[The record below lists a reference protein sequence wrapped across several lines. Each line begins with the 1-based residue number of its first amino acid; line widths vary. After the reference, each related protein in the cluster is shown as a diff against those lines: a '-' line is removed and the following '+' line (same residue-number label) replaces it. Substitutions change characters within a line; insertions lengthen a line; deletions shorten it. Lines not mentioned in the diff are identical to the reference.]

1 MTEVIFDTTEE
12 IAMKIIRIVLVAG
25 LSFSCIA
32 LADVV
37 VPVDEVETYV
47 NIRSAPES
55 SSDVV
60 GRLQQGSSLQHV
72 GTVDGWHEVRLDD
85 DSTGFLSA
93 DWSSV
98 VAEAPA
104 AAIVEEVAEATPTE
118 IATEADEVIT
128 GDEVNEVDERDIV
141 IVDIDVDD
149 IEATGLVEDS
159 SQEIIEESAVAVA
172 PVEQAAESAVADD
185 LLVDAE
191 LELQTDAVDS
201 RDEQTTAAIIEDAG
215 EVSDEVEADTED
227 TAEVV
232 AGAPTVVATSI
243 VAESVGV
250 VGPPG
255 PVGPQGPPGP
265 AGPSGT
271 AGFEGK
277 QDFIVKF
284 DKPTVGGDSQIYD
297 NGRRVGI
304 GTTEPQQRLEVNGNI
319 QIHASTSNVAGLMIT
334 QSSGETGYIMHNRA
348 STLTIGAGSIDRMTI
363 DRAGNVGIGEARP
376 AHPLH
381 MASGARV
388 TAGGVWTNSSSLVN
402 KENIESLTLE
412 DALAALSQLDPVHF
426 NYKNDPNEGHVGF
439 IAEDVP
445 DIVASGDRTGLSPM
459 DIVAVLTKVVQMQQS
474 RIDELELR
482 LEAR

>member
-1 MTEVIFDTTEE
+1 
-12 IAMKIIRIVLVAG
+12 MKIIRIMLVAG
-25 LSFSCIA
+25 LSFSWVA

-47 NIRSAPES
+47 NIRSAPAS
-55 SSDVV
+55 SADVV
-60 GRLQQGSSLQHV
+60 GRLQQGASLQHV
-72 GTVDGWHEVRLDD
+72 DTVDGWHEVRLDD

-98 VAEAPA
+98 VAEGPVV
-104 AAIVEEVAEATPTE
+104 AIVEEATSTD
-118 IATEADEVIT
+118 ITTEADAAIP
-128 GDEVNEVDERDIV
+128 GDEMGKIEEKDNV
-141 IVDIDVDD
+141 IVDVDA
-149 IEATGLVEDS
+149 IEAVGVVEDL
-159 SQEIIEESAVAVA
+159 SQEIVEEPTVVAESG
-172 PVEQAAESAVADD
+172 EQAPKPVVEDD
-185 LLVDAE
+185 LLEEEE
-191 LELQTDAVDS
+191 LESRTEAVESTD
-201 RDEQTTAAIIEDAG
+201 EPTTAAILED
-215 EVSDEVEADTED
+215 ETEISDEVE
-227 TAEVV
+227 VV
-232 AGAPTVVATSI
+232 ADVASVVATGI

-255 PVGPQGPPGP
+255 PVGPQGPRGP

-277 QDFIVKF
+277 KDFIVKF

-348 STLTIGAGSIDRMTI
+348 STLTIGAGSVDRMTI
-363 DRAGNVGIGEARP
+363 DGEGNVGIGEARP

-388 TAGGVWTNSSSLVN
+388 TAGGVWTNSSSFVN

-412 DALAALSQLDPVHF
+412 NAIAALSQLEPVQF
-426 NYKNDPNEGHVGF
+426 NYKNNPNEGHVGF

-445 DIVASGDRTGLSPM
+445 DLVATADRTGLSPM

-474 RIDELELR
+474 RIDELEIR